1 MLKTA
6 HARGEGF
13 FKRAKRHKL
22 WTSCAGNPGAQIV
35 ELAITLP
42 VLVGLWYG
50 IFDFGH
56 AFNLKQK
63 LSDVTRQAAR
73 FASTQSTSDLTSVA
87 PGSSDPQ
94 SILDVRNLVSAYLK
108 SNNVSD
114 CDLATTVAPA
124 STNYTWVFTATGC
137 ASGNL
142 VLTINRG
149 KIIAVGSGSTAVT
162 LEGTQVDLTYP
173 YQWQFSRVVKLI
185 APNATFSG
193 PAQIPSTAIMPN
205 IS

>member
-1 MLKTA
+1 M
-6 HARGEGF
+6 
-13 FKRAKRHKL
+13 FKLIKLRAKAVLPVQRWL
-22 WTSCAGNPGAQIV
+22 QRLDMFANTEGAQIV

-50 IFDFGH
+50 IFDFGQ

-63 LSDVTRQAAR
+63 LSDATREAAR
-73 FASTQSTSDLTSVA
+73 FASNQSTSDLTNS
-87 PGSSDPQ
+87 PPQ

-108 SNNVSD
+108 ANNVND
-114 CDLATTVAPA
+114 CGLATAAATQGP
-124 STNYTWVFTATGC
+124 TYTWVITATGC
-137 ASGNL
+137 PAGNL

-149 KIIAVGSGSTAVT
+149 KIIAIGSGSTAVT
-162 LEGTQVDLTYP
+162 LEATQVDLTYP
-173 YQWQFSRVVKLI
+173 YQWQFSKVVKLL
-185 APNATFSG
+185 APTASFSG

>member
-1 MLKTA
+1 MLRSIYVRLKKVISRERWREVWGLFGQTEA
-6 HARGEGF
+6 
-13 FKRAKRHKL
+13 
-22 WTSCAGNPGAQIV
+22 AQIV

-50 IFDFGH
+50 TFDFGQ

-63 LSDVTRQAAR
+63 LSDATRQAAR
-73 FASTQSTSDLTSVA
+73 FASNQSTSDLTN
-87 PGSSDPQ
+87 PTPQ
-94 SILDVRNLVSAYLK
+94 SIVDVRNLVSAYLK
-108 SNNVSD
+108 ANNVND
-114 CDLATTVAPA
+114 CGLATAAATQGPIYA
-124 STNYTWVFTATGC
+124 WVMTATGC
-137 ASGNL
+137 PAGSL

-149 KIIAVGSGSTAVT
+149 KIISIGSGSTAVT
-162 LEGTQVDLTYP
+162 LETTQVDLTYP